1 MVRVEFLCISSFQP
15 KRISYSKSQEWEVVE
30 DHDYTTVKYTDLVFH
45 DGIITENFSSTS
57 SSKNTDFNIQKI
69 SKTPTLSE
77 NEIISGS
84 LISKIF
90 RNTNLPG
97 EITDVI
103 ADSWRITTR
112 GWYESVLRWWFFY
125 ANWRNTDPCTPDKN
139 TVLSFIHGMS
149 VNGCLSSGLCAE
161 CSALSSIVM
170 IKGYTKLS
178 EHLFIP
184 CYLKGIYNRH
194 PTLPK
199 YTSICDISLA
209 LDYYNSIETND
220 KL

>member
-1 MVRVEFLCISSFQP
+1 M
-15 KRISYSKSQEWEVVE
+15 VE
-30 DHDYTTVKYTDLVFH
+30 DHDYTTVKYIDLVFH

-112 GWYESVLRWWFFY
+112 GWYESVLR
-125 ANWRNTDPCTPDKN
+125 
-139 TVLSFIHGMS
+139 
-149 VNGCLSSGLCAE
+149 
-161 CSALSSIVM
+161 
-170 IKGYTKLS
+170 
-178 EHLFIP
+178 
-184 CYLKGIYNRH
+184 
-194 PTLPK
+194 
-199 YTSICDISLA
+199 
-209 LDYYNSIETND
+209 
-220 KL
+220 